1 MGIFN
6 KTPSTEMILIIKES
20 SEGLTTY
27 INPYL
32 HKMNDAYKENIKSTL
47 KKLLSQLEK

>member
-1 MGIFN
+1 MFESKPKADI
-6 KTPSTEMILIIKES
+6 ILTIKES

-32 HKMNDAYKENIKSTL
+32 HKLNDAYKENIKSTL
-47 KKLLSQLEK
+47 KKLLSQLEEK